1 MAYSYLEQFSYSG
14 TCSTNAKSLIELPFL
29 GPNMLASQEP
39 HYSFFSGILAI
50 FILYLKLTVFFF
62 LFLLIRRSCYRFC
75 FWACLFIR
83 AILTSSSS
91 FSSASGSQLSK
102 WTKSSSLS
110 RLGSGDLTSTSTSGI
125 SSNSSPSPFFYEKE
139 LTWSKLSSS
148 VKIRRGRLSIW
159 AWSSRCSAKASF

>member
-1 MAYSYLEQFSYSG
+1 MWSFDTDLLISKKFSWRPPSKSLIRKQPGSQSFSVRLKTLNYMQAFWPAWTVVAYSYLEQFSYSG

-29 GPNMLASQEP
+29 GPNMLASHEP

-62 LFLLIRRSCYRFC
+62 FFLLIRRSCYRFC

-102 WTKSSSLS
+102 
-110 RLGSGDLTSTSTSGI
+110 
-125 SSNSSPSPFFYEKE
+125 
-139 LTWSKLSSS
+139 
-148 VKIRRGRLSIW
+148 
-159 AWSSRCSAKASF
+159 